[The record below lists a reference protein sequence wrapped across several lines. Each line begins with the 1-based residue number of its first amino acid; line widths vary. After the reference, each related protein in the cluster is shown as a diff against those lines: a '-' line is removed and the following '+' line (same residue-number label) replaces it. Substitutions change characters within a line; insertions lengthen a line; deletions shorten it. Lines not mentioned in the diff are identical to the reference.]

1 MKCAKCGSY
10 ELWVTNTVRDQY
22 NDVIRRR
29 KCKDC
34 GAPIITIETVTDYK
48 SIYEATG
55 DYSRKIRET
64 QPNHNIEEWFKGVIS
79 QLEEAEKNLPK
90 EEQ

>member
-1 MKCAKCGSY
+1 MKCKKCGSY
-10 ELWVTNTVRDQY
+10 DFKVTNTVKDQY

-29 KCKDC
+29 RCLNC
-34 GAPIITIETVTDYK
+34 GTPIITLESVVDYT

-64 QPNHNIEEWFKGVIS
+64 KPNKNIEEWFKGVIS
-79 QLEEAEKNLPK
+79 QLEEAERNLPK
-90 EEQ
+90 EE